1 MITFL
6 KDSMKTVQSKMKFN
20 IENID
25 TFLENMILHKFE
37 NIKIDKIYYRKSG
50 KLTMIKKTVYEND
63 NDENVKT
70 LPNYIRIRF

>member
-37 NIKIDKIYYRKSG
+37 NIKIDNILRV
-50 KLTMIKKTVYEND
+50 KLQESVNKYC
-63 NDENVKT
+63 
-70 LPNYIRIRF
+70 NYD

>member
-37 NIKIDKIYYRKSG
+37 SIKIDKIYYRKSG
-50 KLTMIKKTVYEND
+50 KLTMRLLEK
-63 NDENVKT
+63 
-70 LPNYIRIRF
+70 